1 MLLLVS
7 IVVVD
12 RCEKIK
18 QLRSAKLI
26 GDIAIL
32 VLHEDLIGLGIK
44 NADQDTVDI
53 APIG

>member
-12 RCEKIK
+12 RCEKIE

-26 GDIAIL
+26 GDVAVL
-32 VLHEDLIGLGIK
+32 MLHEDLIGLRIK
-44 NADQDTVDI
+44 NADQDAGDI